1 MHSHLAHTYLKQPLR
16 HDILAVF
23 EWSFIVHNLDPIFY
37 IIAVLFDFDTKI
49 LLYYCIKIFL
59 YMKTI
64 SFINHKGG
72 TGKTTSTINFGAA
85 LTLVGKKVLLIDFDP
100 QSNLTQSCGV
110 INPVQSVY
118 DSLSSNVPLPILN
131 IKNNLDLAPSSLDLA
146 GIELE
151 LSGRMARET
160 YLKKILS
167 GLKSKYDYILI
178 DCPPSLGLLT
188 INVLVASDQVLI
200 PMEAEYL
207 AFRGV
212 NSIIGIINSVKEHFN
227 PNLNISG
234 IFLTKYN
241 NQRKLTQEIENSIHK
256 YFGSVLLSSKI
267 RVNVALAE
275 SQASGVDIF
284 QYDESSNGAKDYQS
298 LATELIEKMIV

>member
-1 MHSHLAHTYLKQPLR
+1 
-16 HDILAVF
+16 
-23 EWSFIVHNLDPIFY
+23 
-37 IIAVLFDFDTKI
+37 
-49 LLYYCIKIFL
+49 
-59 YMKTI
+59 MKTI

-118 DSLSSNVPLPILN
+118 DSLSNNLPLPILN
-131 IKNNLDLAPSSLDLA
+131 IKSNLDLAPSSLDLA

-151 LSGRMARET
+151 LSARMARET
-160 YLKKILS
+160 YLKKLLS

-212 NSIIGIINSVKEHFN
+212 HSIIGIINSVKEHFN

-234 IFLTKYN
+234 VFLTKYN

-256 YFGSVLLSSKI
+256 YFGSVLLNSKI
-267 RVNVALAE
+267 RVNVSLAE

-284 QYDESSNGAKDYQS
+284 QYDVSSNGAKDYQS
-298 LATELIEKMIV
+298 LVTELIEKKIV

>member
-1 MHSHLAHTYLKQPLR
+1 
-16 HDILAVF
+16 
-23 EWSFIVHNLDPIFY
+23 
-37 IIAVLFDFDTKI
+37 
-49 LLYYCIKIFL
+49 
-59 YMKTI
+59 MKTI

-72 TGKTTSTINFGAA
+72 TGKTTSILNVGAA
-85 LTLVGKKVLLIDFDP
+85 LAEIGKKILLIDFDP
-100 QSNLTQSCGV
+100 QANLTQSCGV
-110 INPVQSVY
+110 SNPAYCIYS
-118 DSLSSNVPLPILN
+118 SLSKNIPLPILN
-131 IKNNLDLAPSSLDLA
+131 IKNELDLVPASLDLA

-160 YLKKILS
+160 YLKKHLLEI
-167 GLKSKYDYILI
+167 KNQYDYVLI

-188 INVLVASDQVLI
+188 INVLVASDQLLI

-212 NSIIGIINSVKEHFN
+212 NGIIGISNSVREHFN

-234 IFLTKYN
+234 VFITKYN
-241 NQRKLTQEIENSIHK
+241 SQRRLTQEIENSIHK
-256 YFGSVLLSSKI
+256 YFGDVLLKSKI

-284 QYDESSNGAKDYQS
+284 QYDALSNGAKDYKS
-298 LATELIEKMIV
+298 LVKELLDKNIV

>member
-1 MHSHLAHTYLKQPLR
+1 
-16 HDILAVF
+16 
-23 EWSFIVHNLDPIFY
+23 
-37 IIAVLFDFDTKI
+37 
-49 LLYYCIKIFL
+49 
-59 YMKTI
+59 MKTI

-85 LTLVGKKVLLIDFDP
+85 LALIDRKVLLIDFDP

-110 INPVQSVY
+110 INPEKSVY
-118 DSLSSNVPLPILN
+118 DSISKNIPLPILS
-131 IKNNLDLAPSSLDLA
+131 IKTNLDLVPSSLDLA

-151 LSGRMARET
+151 LSSRMARET
-160 YLKKILS
+160 YLKRLLS

-212 NSIIGIINSVKEHFN
+212 NSIIGIINSVKDHFN
-227 PNLNISG
+227 PQLNISG
-234 IFLTKYN
+234 VFLTKYN
-241 NQRKLTQEIENSIHK
+241 NQRKLTQEIEHSINK
-256 YFGSVLLSSKI
+256 YFGDMLLKSKI
-267 RVNVALAE
+267 RINVSLAE
-275 SQASGVDIF
+275 SQVSGVDIF
-284 QYDESSNGAKDYQS
+284 QYDVSSNGAKDYQS
-298 LATELIEKMIV
+298 LVTELVEKMVV